1 MSNNKS
7 SSKQSGPTTKGGRQI
22 AYDREIV
29 ILICRKVLLGEDL
42 QTICAKPPMPIGP
55 VFLGWVQ
62 DHQEARE
69 IYRSVRNFQSDR
81 ELVKELAVPA
91 MHANVSE
98 WEDQVRANCER
109 GWRADWIERKYIPPD
124 WNKVYPQVGGP
135 PVWSTE
141 NMQAYNELIN
151 GFTQMLEPRDM
162 MELIWT
168 KEVADASWEAARKA
182 REKNGLPERKYQ
194 QRLQVIAE
202 HQRRTRV
209 AETAAAK
216 PATALDHSRS
226 LEAGFK
232 HYQGLDIAQSR
243 ASSGSRL

>member
-1 MSNNKS
+1 MAHRKS
-7 SSKQSGPTTKGGRQI
+7 KPSDPMTEYGRPI
-22 AYDREIV
+22 AYDREIF
-29 ILICRKVLLGEDL
+29 IGICRRLIIGEDL
-42 QTICAKPPMPIGP
+42 RKICTERGMPIGP

-62 DHQEARE
+62 EHKEARE
-69 IYRSVRNFQSDR
+69 IHRSAQNFQSDR
-81 ELVKELAVPA
+81 KLAKELDACLLVS
-91 MHANVSE
+91 VSE

-109 GWRADWIERKYIPPD
+109 GWRADWIDRKYIPPD

-141 NMQAYNELIN
+141 NMQAYNELID

-168 KEVADASWEAARKA
+168 KEAADASWEAARKA